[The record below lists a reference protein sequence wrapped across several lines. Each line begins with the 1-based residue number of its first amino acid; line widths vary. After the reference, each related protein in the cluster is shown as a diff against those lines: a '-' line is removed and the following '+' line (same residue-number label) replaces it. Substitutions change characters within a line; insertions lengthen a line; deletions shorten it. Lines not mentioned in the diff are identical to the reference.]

1 MGLDQYLEARKFVSS
16 YSDAKNYN
24 ELVANAGFR
33 TGDLPHSTYATV
45 SIEAMYWRKANQIH
59 DWFVQNVQDGEDNC
73 RPYYVNR
80 DKLKE
85 LLDIC
90 EQVLDARTEETSKEL
105 LPVASGF
112 FFGSSEYDE
121 YYYEAI
127 EETAEGLTKLLLNP
141 AFEGMDFYYQASW

>member
-1 MGLDQYLEARKFVSS
+1 
-16 YSDAKNYN
+16 
-24 ELVANAGFR
+24 
-33 TGDLPHSTYATV
+33 
-45 SIEAMYWRKANQIH
+45 MYWRKANQIH

>member
-16 YSDAKNYN
+16 YSDAAEYQD
-24 ELVANAGFR
+24 LVQSAGFR

-45 SIEAMYWRKANQIH
+45 SIEAMYWRKANHVH

-73 RPYYVNR
+73 RSYYVSR

-85 LLDIC
+85 LLDVC

-112 FFGSSEYDE
+112 FFGSTDYDD
-121 YYYEAI
+121 YYYESI
-127 EETAEGLTKLLLNP
+127 EETIEALLKLLKNP
-141 AFEGMDFYYQASW
+141 TFDGMEFYYSSSW